1 VAALESLATKTA
13 VQRLISNGR
22 LRRSLLRGAW
32 SATLGFMTRNP
43 GEGVTQLRAAVH
55 ALTAP
60 ARQRIDILAT
70 RHVSYLAHVIADVI
84 VSAGQQSRVFY
95 DDEIFHDFGQQ
106 WVVLCPHVFARLP
119 AHYIA
124 FQLEQSVSS
133 RWFTPA
139 CFQRLKQAQLVME
152 YSMHNVPFLIAHGID
167 ANRIVHLPISTCAD
181 YLALLA
187 RAYPSFTVPTKK
199 TVDVLF
205 YGDPHSQRR
214 QAFLT
219 KLSQRFSIRAVDK
232 VFGEKLQSVIASA
245 RLVVNI
251 HYYENALLETTR
263 LSETM
268 SLGIPVVSE
277 TAADQSDHNVLNAAV
292 RFTPMGDIDA
302 MCDAVAQLLNSVD
315 AYNAQLAAVKQL
327 LGHDDRFRSSIVRFL
342 HL

>member
-13 VQRLISNGR
+13 VQRLISNRR

-32 SATLGFMTRNP
+32 SATLGVMTRNP
-43 GEGVTQLRAAVH
+43 AEGVTQLRAAVH
-55 ALTAP
+55 ALTAS
-60 ARQRIDILAT
+60 AHQRIDVLAT

-106 WVVLCPHVFARLP
+106 WIVLCPHVFARLP
-119 AHYIA
+119 EHYIA

-152 YSMHNVPFLIAHGID
+152 YSMHNVPFLIDHGID

-181 YLALLA
+181 YPSLLK
-187 RAYPSFTVPTKK
+187 RAYPTFTMPDKPN
-199 TVDVLF
+199 VDVLF
-205 YGDPHSQRR
+205 YGDPYSPRR

-219 KLSQRFSIRAVDK
+219 KLSQRFSIRVVDK
-232 VFGEKLQSVIASA
+232 LFGAELQTLIASA

-251 HYYENALLETTR
+251 HYYEDALLETTR
-263 LSETM
+263 LSEAM

-277 TAADQSDHNVLNAAV
+277 IAADQLDHDVLNAAV
-292 RFTPMGDIDA
+292 RFTPMGDVDA
-302 MCDAVAQLLNSVD
+302 MCDAVAQLLSSDD
-315 AYNAQLAAVKQL
+315 AYHTQLGAVKHL
-327 LGHDDRFRSSIVRFL
+327 LGHDDRFRSSLVRFL